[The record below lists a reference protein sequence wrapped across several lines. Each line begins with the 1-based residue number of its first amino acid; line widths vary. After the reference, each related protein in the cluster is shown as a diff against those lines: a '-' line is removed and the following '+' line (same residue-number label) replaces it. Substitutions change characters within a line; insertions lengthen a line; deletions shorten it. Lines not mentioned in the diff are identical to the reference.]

1 MATTILGLPT
11 LEAAQNQKYLTSNQA
26 LSYIDALIN
35 LTVFNRT
42 TTVPPVS
49 PSDGDRYIVGPAA
62 TGVWSGEDGKIAA
75 FIGSNWIFFTPA
87 EGWRAY
93 DQDANERLLWD
104 GAAWTTAVSG
114 SSFLAVNGTAGAPSH
129 SFASDPDTGMYR
141 NAANELGF
149 STNGSERFKLT
160 NSQLISST
168 GDFLL
173 NNGGTNSQATLNKNA
188 VGNNA
193 ILNFQTGFTHH
204 ASLGLQGNNDF
215 TLKVGTGF
223 DIAMVV
229 ANDLSKTDL
238 FTPQLNIADA
248 NGGALR
254 LGVIEEELT
263 ALSGATATTTA
274 AFPNQSIILGV
285 SLRVTTTITGAA
297 SFDVGDGTTV
307 SRFGGSIGT
316 AAGSTNQGTIGP
328 SGNYATTNVVLT
340 ANGGNFT
347 AGAVRVC
354 LLYLELIAP
363 TS

>member
-49 PSDGDRYIVGPAA
+49 PSEGDRYIVGSSA
-62 TGVWSGEDGKIAA
+62 TGVWSGEDDKIAV

-93 DQDANERLLWD
+93 DQGANERLLWD
-104 GAAWTTAVSG
+104 GSAWSTALSG
-114 SSFLAVNGTAGAPSH
+114 SSYLASNGTAGAPSH
-129 SFASDPDTGMYR
+129 SFTADPDTGMYR
-141 NAANELGF
+141 NAANQLGF
-149 STNGSERFKLT
+149 STGGSQRLLLT
-160 NSQLISST
+160 NSQITSST

-173 NNGGTNSQATLNKNA
+173 NNAGTNSVANINKNA
-188 VGNNA
+188 AGNDA
-193 ILNFQTGFTHH
+193 TLGFQTGFTHH
-204 ASLGLQGNNDF
+204 ASLGLMANNDF
-215 TLKVGTGF
+215 TLKVGSGF
-223 DIAMVV
+223 STALVV

-238 FTPQLNIADA
+238 FTPEFNLSEA

-254 LGVIEEELT
+254 LRCIEEELT
-263 ALSGATATTTA
+263 GLSGATVTSTA

-285 SLRVTTTITGAA
+285 SLRVTTTITGAS
-297 SFDVGDGTTV
+297 SFSCGDGTTAG
-307 SRFGGSIGT
+307 RFGGSLGLSAGT
-316 AAGSTNQGTIGP
+316 TNQGTIGP
-328 SGNYATTNVVLT
+328 SGNYGTTNVVLT
-340 ANGGNFT
+340 ANGSNFT
-347 AGAVRVC
+347 GGAVRVC